1 MEGLSIIKAKIN
13 GAEVNTIDA
22 RLLYSKLNV
31 QSKFADWIKNRLQ
44 DFQENIDFIV
54 SKNLETVN
62 TGLKSKVDYIL
73 SLETAKHIAMIER
86 NAEGK
91 KIRDYFINFE
101 KEAKQKLSTQPQLPQ
116 EQQIVLLAQQVLKYN
131 EEKKQLTQTVQ
142 KQEKAISI
150 ISNTQGLYSW
160 RELAKKISPFGIS
173 ETELREALINK
184 DIIYKLKDKYV
195 PTSKAIKQ
203 GLAQYKTEI
212 VEFKH
217 KEAQSFEN
225 IYYTNKLCECLLKSI
240 QNKIQ
245 KEGVSQTYYIEQK
258 QSTELRS
265 RGL

>member
-101 KEAKQKLSTQPQLPQ
+101 KEVKERLLAQPQLTQ
-116 EQQIVLLAQQVLKYN
+116 EETMLALAQQVLKYN
-131 EEKKQLTQTVQ
+131 EEKKQLTKAVQ
-142 KQEKAISI
+142 NHEKTIST

-160 RELAKKISPFGIS
+160 REIAKKISPFGIS

-203 GLAQYKTEI
+203 GLAEYKTEI

-240 QNKIQ
+240 QNKL
-245 KEGVSQTYYIEQK
+245 ENRDVSKPYHLTK

>member
-1 MEGLSIIKAKIN
+1 MENYNITKVKIN
-13 GAEVNTIDA
+13 GEEVNTIDA

-62 TGLKSKVDYIL
+62 TGFKGKIDYIL

-91 KIRDYFINFE
+91 KIRQYFIKFE
-101 KEAKQKLSTQPQLPQ
+101 EEAKQKLSTQSQLPQ

-131 EEKKQLTQTVQ
+131 EEKQQLTQTVQ

-160 RELAKKISPFGIS
+160 RELAKKISPFGI
-173 ETELREALINK
+173 TENKLREALLKK
-184 DIIYKLKDKYV
+184 DVIYKLKDKYV
-195 PTSKAIKQ
+195 PTGNAIKR

-217 KEAQSFEN
+217 KEAQSFAN
-225 IYYTNKLCECLLKSI
+225 VYYTNKLCECLLKSI
-240 QNKIQ
+240 QNRLQ
-245 KEGVSQTYYIEQK
+245 KDDITTGYVIPK
-258 QSTELRS
+258 QSTKLRS

>member
-13 GAEVNTIDA
+13 GEEVNTIDA
-22 RLLYSKLNV
+22 RLLHEKLK
-31 QSKFADWIKNRLQ
+31 SGRDFSTWMKDRLK
-44 DFQENIDFIV
+44 DFQENTDFVSHHKIVEREIGATKRIDYA
-54 SKNLETVN
+54 LT
-62 TGLKSKVDYIL
+62 
-73 SLETAKHIAMIER
+73 LETAKHIALVER

-91 KIRDYFINFE
+91 KIRDYFIKFE
-101 KEAKQKLSTQPQLPQ
+101 KEVKERLLAQPQLTQ
-116 EQQIVLLAQQVLKYN
+116 EETMLALAQQVLKYN
-131 EEKKQLTQTVQ
+131 EEKKQLTKAVQ
-142 KQEKAISI
+142 NHEKTIST

-160 RELAKKISPFGIS
+160 REIAKKISPFGIS

-203 GLAQYKTEI
+203 GLAEYKTEI

-240 QNKIQ
+240 QNKL
-245 KEGVSQTYYIEQK
+245 ENRDVSKPYHLTK

>member
-1 MEGLSIIKAKIN
+1 MEDYNITKANIN
-13 GAEVNTIDA
+13 GAEVNTVDA

-62 TGLKSKVDYIL
+62 TGLKGKVDYIL

-86 NAEGK
+86 N
-91 KIRDYFINFE
+91 
-101 KEAKQKLSTQPQLPQ
+101 
-116 EQQIVLLAQQVLKYN
+116 
-131 EEKKQLTQTVQ
+131 
-142 KQEKAISI
+142 
-150 ISNTQGLYSW
+150 
-160 RELAKKISPFGIS
+160 
-173 ETELREALINK
+173 
-184 DIIYKLKDKYV
+184 KYV
-195 PTSKAIKQ
+195 PISKAITQ

-217 KEAQSFEN
+217 KETQSFEN

-245 KEGVSQTYYIEQK
+245 KEGVSQKYYIEQK

-265 RGL
+265 RGV